1 MRRLAL
7 AAGVLG
13 ACAGAVGGGGASV
26 PEAVSRRLPACQPYE
41 ANENTWQ
48 YCVYTMAG
56 GFPSA
61 NDVEEICPLAGS
73 WEAQCRHAWVAGR
86 MQPGSGV
93 ERDALLAACGVGN
106 DDCAFE
112 LIDFRYERQVDDQM
126 ALCKAH
132 AGRHAE
138 DCTGHALQRWYM
150 GKPDAAEVAR
160 VNALD
165 TGYPMKVGFW
175 TAAAAF
181 CTGTGTC
188 GGLED
193 NRRQCEIQIGIFRK
207 RPEGCPS
214 QSWQVMPQNQ
224 GRSARAPGAASPS
237 GAPAGGPPAGQAHAP
252 QRQASPAERRGV
264 VHQPGTVPPAQ

>member
-1 MRRLAL
+1 MIRTLLVAFAL
-7 AAGVLG
+7 PG
-13 ACAGAVGGGGASV
+13 CAGGAGSSVSV
-26 PEAVSRRLPACQPYE
+26 PADVSRRLPACQPYE

-61 NDVEEICPLAGS
+61 DDVKAICPLAGD

-93 ERDALLAACGVGN
+93 ERDALLLACGDGN

-112 LIDFRYERQVDDQM
+112 LIDFRYEERVDDQM
-126 ALCKAH
+126 ALCRAH

-160 VNALD
+160 VNTLD

-175 TAAAAF
+175 TAASAF
-181 CTGTGTC
+181 CAGTGSC
-188 GGLED
+188 EGIDD
-193 NRRQCEIQIGIFRK
+193 NRRQCEIQVGIFRR

-224 GRSARAPGAASPS
+224 GRGATPPGAASPGGGHGGS
-237 GAPAGGPPAGQAHAP
+237 PPSRQPAGP
-252 QRQASPAERRGV
+252 QRQASPAEHRNG
-264 VHQPGTVPPAQ
+264 VHQPGTVPPPQ